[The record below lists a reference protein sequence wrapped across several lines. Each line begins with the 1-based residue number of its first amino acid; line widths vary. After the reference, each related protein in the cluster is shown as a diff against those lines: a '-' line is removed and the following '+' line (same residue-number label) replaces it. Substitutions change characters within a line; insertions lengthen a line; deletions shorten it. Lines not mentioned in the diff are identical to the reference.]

1 MPRTRAQ
8 RRATEGLLRLG
19 DDALSNV
26 LTLLT
31 PSACALGPGATS
43 RALRELTTSKQLQA
57 ARKSGSYVL
66 RPSDNGVVHAL
77 ATAMGTQQWATRL
90 VRRNLNDSEDSATV
104 AKAAAVPP
112 SRLRIIARRQSN
124 YATTENHED
133 DEEPYASFFESS
145 VVDQSQSIR
154 CDGGREC
161 GLDAGSYI
169 GYEIPFSLRLSHFR
183 LSIGRCGY
191 YSFRD
196 WSFQAFDSEQREW
209 RRLFSCEENLWADM
223 PYAANWVPRAMTF
236 PVNYDGLPF
245 PAARFRIMLEARNCM
260 HVRGLEL
267 FGTLL
272 PGWSLD

>member
-19 DDALSNV
+19 DDALRNV

-57 ARKSGSYVL
+57 ARKSGTYVL

-209 RRLFSCEENLWADM
+209 RRLFSCDWSPWAGI
-223 PYAANWVPRAMTF
+223 PFANYAAQAMTF
-236 PVNYDGLPF
+236 PVSYAGLSF
-245 PAARFRIMLEARNCM
+245 PATRFRIMLHGDNCM
-260 HVRGLEL
+260 HIRGLEL
-267 FGTLL
+267 FGTVL